1 MDHLKKALATLE
13 ASLVLHD
20 ENVAEAATL
29 FAAGKLTQEDFDRA
43 TQERAAAIARR
54 GALLAAVEVAK
65 TADAQAAA
73 VASAAAREEAARH
86 SVRLLDERQECA
98 AAIDVAING
107 LIEAM
112 CRYDELNGQLL
123 RTTSAAGWRNDMR
136 HHMLG
141 MGGVS
146 SALACRIVLARLDN
160 KLDALKVVGGQHLV
174 GSAAE
179 MTARTSANVR
189 SNLKMLHGDL

>member
-107 LIEAM
+107 LIESM
-112 CRYDELNGQLL
+112 CRYDEINGQLL
-123 RTTSAAGWRNDMR
+123 RTTHAAGWRNDMR
-136 HHMLG
+136 HNMLG

-160 KLDALKVVGGQHLV
+160 KLDALKVVGGQHHV

-179 MTARTSANVR
+179 MTARTSANVL
-189 SNLKMLHGDL
+189 SNLKMLHGAL